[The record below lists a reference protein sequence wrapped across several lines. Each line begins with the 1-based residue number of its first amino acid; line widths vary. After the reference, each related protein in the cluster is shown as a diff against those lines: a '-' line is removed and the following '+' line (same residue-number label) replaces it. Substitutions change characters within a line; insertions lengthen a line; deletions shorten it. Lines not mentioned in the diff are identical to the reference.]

1 MPEIPNEMFVNAVK
15 ETVLDNLEYM
25 PKKEQREGYLQ
36 NKLDDLLDGINAS
49 YGQSL
54 LDELMIRLEATID
67 DFNKEVDDLMDSL
80 KKSSDEK
87 EKLLQQ
93 IKSGDIKDEVSEEKS
108 TDSEEPTDEKAELS
122 EWEKRL
128 EGIS

>member
-1 MPEIPNEMFVNAVK
+1 MSIDFS
-15 ETVLDNLEYM
+15 
-25 PKKEQREGYLQ
+25 KKEQREGYLQ

-80 KKSSDEK
+80 KKALMKKKNYCS
-87 EKLLQQ
+87 
-93 IKSGDIKDEVSEEKS
+93 
-108 TDSEEPTDEKAELS
+108 
-122 EWEKRL
+122 R
-128 EGIS
+128 

>member
-1 MPEIPNEMFVNAVK
+1 MSIDFS
-15 ETVLDNLEYM
+15 
-25 PKKEQREGYLQ
+25 KKEQREGYLQ

-93 IKSGDIKDEVSEEKS
+93 IKSGEIEDPKDENSQSTESES
-108 TDSEEPTDEKAELS
+108 SEDKQELS

>member
-1 MPEIPNEMFVNAVK
+1 MSIDFS
-15 ETVLDNLEYM
+15 
-25 PKKEQREGYLQ
+25 KKEQREGYLQ

-87 EKLLQQ
+87 EKILQQ
-93 IKSGDIKDEVSEEKS
+93 IKSGEIEDPKDDNSQQA
-108 TDSEEPTDEKAELS
+108 DSESSEDKQELS

>member
-1 MPEIPNEMFVNAVK
+1 MSIDFS
-15 ETVLDNLEYM
+15 
-25 PKKEQREGYLQ
+25 KKEQREGYLQ

-67 DFNKEVDDLMDSL
+67 DFNKEVDDLMDGL

-93 IKSGDIKDEVSEEKS
+93 IKSGEVDSTQDVKPAGDNDDEATGEN
-108 TDSEEPTDEKAELS
+108 TDLS

>member
-1 MPEIPNEMFVNAVK
+1 MSIDFS
-15 ETVLDNLEYM
+15 
-25 PKKEQREGYLQ
+25 KKEDREGYLQ
-36 NKLDDLLDGINAS
+36 AKLDDLLDGINAS

-54 LDELMIRLEATID
+54 LDELMVRLETTID

-87 EKLLQQ
+87 EKLMQK
-93 IKSGDIKDEVSEEKS
+93 IKAGESEKS
-108 TDSEEPTDEKAELS
+108 AKADQDPVGSDDTSDEDRDLS

-128 EGIS
+128 EGMN

>member
-1 MPEIPNEMFVNAVK
+1 MSIDFS
-15 ETVLDNLEYM
+15 
-25 PKKEQREGYLQ
+25 KKEEREGYL
-36 NKLDDLLDGINAS
+36 NAKLDDLLDGINSS

-54 LDELMIRLEATID
+54 LDELMVRLETTID

-87 EKLLQQ
+87 EKLMQQ
-93 IKSGDIKDEVSEEKS
+93 IKANEPDEPQDVTSISDDTETEER
-108 TDSEEPTDEKAELS
+108 DLS

-128 EGIS
+128 EGMK

>member
-1 MPEIPNEMFVNAVK
+1 MTIRCV
-15 ETVLDNLEYM
+15 
-25 PKKEQREGYLQ
+25 
-36 NKLDDLLDGINAS
+36 DGINAS

-93 IKSGDIKDEVSEEKS
+93 IKSGEIEDLKDDNSQSAESES
-108 TDSEEPTDEKAELS
+108 SEDKQELS

>member
-1 MPEIPNEMFVNAVK
+1 MSIDFS
-15 ETVLDNLEYM
+15 
-25 PKKEQREGYLQ
+25 KKEEREGYL
-36 NKLDDLLDGINAS
+36 NAKLDDLLDGINSS

-54 LDELMIRLEATID
+54 LDELMVRLETTID

-87 EKLLQQ
+87 EKLMQQ
-93 IKSGDIKDEVSEEKS
+93 IKANEPDEPQDTTAISDDTGTEER
-108 TDSEEPTDEKAELS
+108 DLS

-128 EGIS
+128 EGMK

>member
-1 MPEIPNEMFVNAVK
+1 MSIDFS
-15 ETVLDNLEYM
+15 
-25 PKKEQREGYLQ
+25 KKEQREGYLQ

-67 DFNKEVDDLMDSL
+67 DFNKEVDDLMDGL

-93 IKSGDIKDEVSEEKS
+93 IKSGEVGSTQDVKPAGDNDDEATGEK
-108 TDSEEPTDEKAELS
+108 TDLS

>member
-1 MPEIPNEMFVNAVK
+1 MSIDFS
-15 ETVLDNLEYM
+15 
-25 PKKEQREGYLQ
+25 KKEDREGYLQ
-36 NKLDDLLDGINAS
+36 AKLDDLLDGINAS

-54 LDELMIRLEATID
+54 LDELMVRLETTID

-87 EKLLQQ
+87 EKLMQK
-93 IKSGDIKDEVSEEKS
+93 IKSVEPKKSPKDDKTAASSDEVS
-108 TDSEEPTDEKAELS
+108 DEDRELS

-128 EGIS
+128 EGME

>member
-1 MPEIPNEMFVNAVK
+1 MSIDFS
-15 ETVLDNLEYM
+15 
-25 PKKEQREGYLQ
+25 KKEQREGYLQ

-87 EKLLQQ
+87 ESCYSKLNLA
-93 IKSGDIKDEVSEEKS
+93 I
-108 TDSEEPTDEKAELS
+108 
-122 EWEKRL
+122 
-128 EGIS
+128 

>member
-1 MPEIPNEMFVNAVK
+1 MSIDFS
-15 ETVLDNLEYM
+15 
-25 PKKEQREGYLQ
+25 KKEDREGYLQ
-36 NKLDDLLDGINAS
+36 AKLDDLLDGINAS

-54 LDELMIRLEATID
+54 LDELMVRLETTID

-87 EKLLQQ
+87 EKLMQQ
-93 IKSGDIKDEVSEEKS
+93 IKAGESEKS
-108 TDSEEPTDEKAELS
+108 AKADQATVGSDDTSDEDRDLS

-128 EGIS
+128 EVMY

>member
-1 MPEIPNEMFVNAVK
+1 MSIDFS
-15 ETVLDNLEYM
+15 
-25 PKKEQREGYLQ
+25 KKEQREGYLQ

-93 IKSGDIKDEVSEEKS
+93 IKSGELDNVATPDDSPVGDSPSGEK
-108 TDSEEPTDEKAELS
+108 TELS

>member
-1 MPEIPNEMFVNAVK
+1 MSIDFS
-15 ETVLDNLEYM
+15 
-25 PKKEQREGYLQ
+25 KKEQREGYLQ

-93 IKSGDIKDEVSEEKS
+93 IKSGEMEKTVESSS
-108 TDSEEPTDEKAELS
+108 TDDVNEGSTTEKTELS

>member
-1 MPEIPNEMFVNAVK
+1 MSIDFS
-15 ETVLDNLEYM
+15 
-25 PKKEQREGYLQ
+25 KKEQREGYLQ

-93 IKSGDIKDEVSEEKS
+93 IKSGEIEDPKDDNSQQADTESSEDKQ
-108 TDSEEPTDEKAELS
+108 ELS

>member
-1 MPEIPNEMFVNAVK
+1 MSIDFS
-15 ETVLDNLEYM
+15 
-25 PKKEQREGYLQ
+25 KKEQREGYLQ

-67 DFNKEVDDLMDSL
+67 DFNKEVDDLMDGL

-93 IKSGDIKDEVSEEKS
+93 IKSGEVDSTQDVKPAGDNDEATGEK
-108 TDSEEPTDEKAELS
+108 TDLS

>member
-1 MPEIPNEMFVNAVK
+1 MSIDFS
-15 ETVLDNLEYM
+15 
-25 PKKEQREGYLQ
+25 KKEQREGYLQ

-93 IKSGDIKDEVSEEKS
+93 IKSGEIEDPKDDNSQSAESES
-108 TDSEEPTDEKAELS
+108 SEDKQELS

-128 EGIS
+128 EGIC

>member
-1 MPEIPNEMFVNAVK
+1 MSIDFS
-15 ETVLDNLEYM
+15 
-25 PKKEQREGYLQ
+25 KKEDREGYLQ
-36 NKLDDLLDGINAS
+36 AKLDDLLDGINAS

-54 LDELMIRLEATID
+54 LNELMVRLETTID

-87 EKLLQQ
+87 EKLMQQ
-93 IKSGDIKDEVSEEKS
+93 IKAGESEKS
-108 TDSEEPTDEKAELS
+108 AKANQAPVGAEDANDEDRDLS

-128 EGIS
+128 EGMN

>member
-1 MPEIPNEMFVNAVK
+1 MSIEFNNQDSR
-15 ETVLDNLEYM
+15 L
-25 PKKEQREGYLQ
+25 GYL
-36 NKLDDLLDGINAS
+36 NDKLDDLLDGINAS

-87 EKLLQQ
+87 EKLMQK
-93 IKSGDIKDEVSEEKS
+93 IKSGESKKSPTEDKATASSDDVSDE
-108 TDSEEPTDEKAELS
+108 DRDLS

-128 EGIS
+128 EGMK

>member
-1 MPEIPNEMFVNAVK
+1 MSIDFS
-15 ETVLDNLEYM
+15 
-25 PKKEQREGYLQ
+25 KKEEREGYL
-36 NKLDDLLDGINAS
+36 NAKLDDLLDGINSS

-54 LDELMIRLEATID
+54 LDELMVRLETTID

-87 EKLLQQ
+87 EKLMQQ
-93 IKSGDIKDEVSEEKS
+93 IKANDPDEPQDATAISDDTETEER
-108 TDSEEPTDEKAELS
+108 DLS

-128 EGIS
+128 EGMK

>member
-1 MPEIPNEMFVNAVK
+1 MSIDFS
-15 ETVLDNLEYM
+15 
-25 PKKEQREGYLQ
+25 KKEDREGYL
-36 NKLDDLLDGINAS
+36 NAKLDDLLDGINSS

-54 LDELMIRLEATID
+54 LDELMVRLETTID

-87 EKLLQQ
+87 EKLMMQ
-93 IKSGDIKDEVSEEKS
+93 IKANEPDELQDETASSDDTVTEER
-108 TDSEEPTDEKAELS
+108 DLS

-128 EGIS
+128 EGMK

>member
-1 MPEIPNEMFVNAVK
+1 MSIDFS
-15 ETVLDNLEYM
+15 
-25 PKKEQREGYLQ
+25 KKEQREGYLQ

-93 IKSGDIKDEVSEEKS
+93 IKSGDIKDEVSEEES
-108 TDSEEPTDEKAELS
+108 TDSEEPTGEKTELS